1 MLIGIDKWQKATGLF
16 YDKIYAVIPNNKNSY
31 DCNIKILIFLFFF
44 YSVFVFLIL
53 LIDGD
58 IESNPGLKS
67 KTKKPNFFFTCHW
80 NANNLLVH
88 NNLSMLEAYN
98 IVHKQM
104 SYVSI
109 SESYLHSI
117 VPLDD
122 NSFSLNGYSLTCADH
137 PHDVKRGVACMY
149 YKENLSLRSA
159 LLISINVYYVK

>member
-1 MLIGIDKWQKATGLF
+1 
-16 YDKIYAVIPNNKNSY
+16 
-31 DCNIKILIFLFFF
+31 
-44 YSVFVFLIL
+44 
-53 LIDGD
+53 
-58 IESNPGLKS
+58 
-67 KTKKPNFFFTCHW
+67 
-80 NANNLLVH
+80 
-88 NNLSMLEAYN
+88 
-98 IVHKQM
+98 M

-159 LLISINVYYVK
+159 LLISINVYYVKWLVQKAYIAVIYLSPSQSCNEFEDFLFNIEKFKNQIKQSKPSFTIILGDFNARSSDWWADDTTSPEDTHINSLISMYCFEKLL